1 MQPPHE
7 HDFPKENTNHLNRNL
22 HEEPRLLN
30 HHFNVN
36 HPEEPSLLSQP
47 VTEDM
52 GVSEVSQIPNTEK
65 VDPGKACQFFS
76 TK

>member
-7 HDFPKENTNHLNRNL
+7 DGFPKENTNRLNRHL
-22 HEEPRLLN
+22 H
-30 HHFNVN
+30 
-36 HPEEPSLLSQP
+36 EEPSLLSQP

-52 GVSEVSQIPNTEK
+52 SVSEVSQIPNTEK

-76 TK
+76 KK